1 MSNPKVFVTRII
13 PEKGLRMV
21 SEQCQVDLWTDE
33 LPPPK
38 ATLIER
44 ARGVDGLLCLLTDPV
59 DGEVMEA
66 GGPSLKVISNHAV
79 GYDNIDVSAATARGI
94 PVGNTPGILTET
106 TADFAFALL
115 MAAARRVVEGQR
127 AVLEGKWKTWGPQW
141 LLGADVHGATLGI
154 VGFGRIG
161 QAVAR
166 RAAGFG
172 MRILFYDPTPP
183 EGWAD
188 TLVRP
193 YGVQVEAVTLE
204 KLLGEADFVTI
215 HTPLNGETQG
225 MFNDHVFEMM
235 KPEAI
240 LINTARG
247 PVVDQQ
253 ALYRALKSGR
263 IAGAAIDVT
272 VPEPLPLGSPLLEL
286 ENLLVTPHIASAS
299 RATREK
305 MATMAAENLLAGV
318 RGEKLPYCVN
328 PEVYDRS

>member
-21 SEQCQVDLWTDE
+21 SEQCQVDLWTEE

-38 ATLIER
+38 AALIEHT
-44 ARGVDGLLCLLTDPV
+44 RGVDGLLCLLTDPV
-59 DGEVMEA
+59 DGELMDAA
-66 GGPSLKVISNHAV
+66 GHSLKVISNHAV
-79 GYDNIDVSAATARGI
+79 GYDNIDVGAASARGI

-127 AVLEGKWKTWGPQW
+127 AVVEGKWKTWGPQW

-172 MRILFYDPTPP
+172 MRILFYDPSPP
-183 EGWAD
+183 AGWQACD
-188 TLVRP
+188 
-193 YGVQVEAVTLE
+193 VQAEPVTLE
-204 KLLGEADFVTI
+204 RLLSEADFVTI
-215 HTPLNGETQG
+215 HTPLSGETQG
-225 MFNDHVFEMM
+225 LFDDRAFNLM

-272 VPEPLPLGSPLLEL
+272 VPEPLPPDSPLLEL
-286 ENLLVTPHIASAS
+286 ENLIVTPHIASAS

-328 PEVYDRS
+328 PEVYNR